1 MARDLKKILESLEAK
16 ALRLAADRDRLQ
28 DEKKALEEELRHIK
42 EKWGGILEE
51 NRRLELEVEFLKVS
65 HRLASDP
72 DTLVEAR
79 RHVARLIRIVDKCVA
94 MLREDPKL

>member
-1 MARDLKKILESLEAK
+1 MARNLKTIIESVESK
-16 ALRLAADRDRLQ
+16 ALRLASERDRLQ
-28 DEKKALEEELRHIK
+28 AENQDLKKELSLIK
-42 EKWGGILEE
+42 ERWSGILEE
-51 NRRLELEVEFLKVS
+51 KRRLELEVEYLKVS

>member
-1 MARDLKKILESLEAK
+1 MARNLKTIIESVESK
-16 ALRLAADRDRLQ
+16 ALRLASERDRLQ
-28 DEKKALEEELRHIK
+28 AENQDLKKELNLIK
-42 EKWGGILEE
+42 ERWSGILEE
-51 NRRLELEVEFLKVS
+51 KRRLELEVEYLKVS